1 MKKLLACVF
10 LVTAAS
16 LPLLGERF
24 YWRVAKDESYRIT
37 SYVHEERYL
46 NGKSLGTVEIRNKAV
61 LHATAVSNTNA
72 ALYKGEFQYFER
84 PADTKEQAYALI
96 ETYPTEFWRDIYG
109 KYSIHPEIFMPVVRD
124 VPLFTK
130 QDIAPGAVWQAEGH
144 EVHDLKGFGLE
155 RAFRIPFTARYRY
168 IGERTI
174 EGKRI
179 ALFSIMYNCNR
190 ESGIDIIRYTQ
201 EARSQLE
208 RLRPGS
214 EEAAEFRNK
223 TMQDLERLMTAPRQ
237 VQAACRQ
244 YYAWDIAARLP
255 YSLTEEFHFIFDLI
269 NGERYEFKGTAES
282 SFEQIQTLEERE
294 AEQIVEALRDEGV
307 TVSRDERGIVLEL
320 GDILFDHD
328 SANLRPD
335 ARAKLAEISKRINTS
350 GKFEVRVEGHTDN
363 TGAADYNL
371 QLSQNRARAV
381 AAFLSRALDTDPRNI
396 SWIGH
401 GMTRPS
407 TSNSTEAGRAK
418 NRRVEIILL
427 TNE

>member
-1 MKKLLACVF
+1 VKRIFVYIFLLA
-10 LVTAAS
+10 LS
-16 LPLLGERF
+16 LPLFGERF

-46 NGKSLGTVEIRNKAV
+46 NGVSRGTVEIRNKAV

-72 ALYKGEFQYFER
+72 AFYRGEFQYFER
-84 PADTKEQAYALI
+84 PAGAEEQAYALI

-109 KYSIHPEIFMPVVRD
+109 KYSINPRIFMPVVRD
-124 VPLFTK
+124 VPIFSGE
-130 QDIAPGAVWQAEGH
+130 DIAPGAVWQADGH

-155 RAFRIPFTARYRY
+155 RAFRIPFTAKYRY
-168 IGERTI
+168 IGERPI
-174 EGKRI
+174 DEKRI
-179 ALFSIMYNCNR
+179 ALFSITYSFSN
-190 ESGIDIIRYTQ
+190 ESGINVARYAQ
-201 EARSQLE
+201 EARQRLE
-208 RLRPGS
+208 RMQAGS
-214 EEAAEFRNK
+214 REYTELYNQ
-223 TMQDLERLMTAPRQ
+223 TMRLMSAPRL
-237 VQAACRQ
+237 VQGSCKQ

-255 YSLTEEFHFIFDLI
+255 YSLTEEFHFIFDLV
-269 NGERYEFKGTAES
+269 NGERHVFKGTAES
-282 SFEQIQTLEERE
+282 NFERIQTIQEQE
-294 AEQIVEALRDEGV
+294 AEQIVQSLKDEGV

-328 SANLRPD
+328 SAELRPD
-335 ARAKLAEISKRINTS
+335 ARARLAEISKRINTS

-371 QLSQNRARAV
+371 RLSQNRARAV
-381 AAFLSRALDTDPRNI
+381 AGFLSKALDTDPRNI

-401 GMTRPS
+401 GMTRPNA
-407 TSNSTEAGRAK
+407 SNNSAEGRAK